1 MVDEHSHTNHYHML
15 WWINTVT
22 LITTIY
28 YKRLNTVTLITT
40 IYYKWLNTVTLITTI
55 YYGGSIQSH

>member
-1 MVDEHSHTNHYHML
+1 ML
-15 WWINTVT
+15 WLINTVT

-28 YKRLNTVTLITT
+28 YKRLNTVTLI
-40 IYYKWLNTVTLITTI
+40 ITI